1 MYPLR
6 HLLLDG
12 RFGELRSGHTSHAL
26 RRVARVLVEVVE
38 VPVVGRVVRQHADAR
53 AAAPGAGWRRR
64 GPTALPARWSSPR
77 RCTAGTAGS
86 VVGPVGRGLVNYSY
100 RSATCTVLLLLRV
113 PLVLQC
119 APSIHSLVVERVVH
133 DHNCVAP
140 SSAPRRFALLWI
152 DVGVESKKKVT
163 P

>member
-1 MYPLR
+1 MN
-6 HLLLDG
+6 
-12 RFGELRSGHTSHAL
+12 
-26 RRVARVLVEVVE
+26 
-38 VPVVGRVVRQHADAR
+38 PVRGDAR
-53 AAAPGAGWRRR
+53 EQGPAG
-64 GPTALPARWSSPR
+64 P
-77 RCTAGTAGS
+77 

-119 APSIHSLVVERVVH
+119 APSFHSLVVERVVH

>member
-1 MYPLR
+1 MN
-6 HLLLDG
+6 
-12 RFGELRSGHTSHAL
+12 
-26 RRVARVLVEVVE
+26 
-38 VPVVGRVVRQHADAR
+38 PVKGDAR
-53 AAAPGAGWRRR
+53 EQGPAGPA
-64 GPTALPARWSSPR
+64 GP
-77 RCTAGTAGS
+77 

-119 APSIHSLVVERVVH
+119 APSIHSLVIERVVH